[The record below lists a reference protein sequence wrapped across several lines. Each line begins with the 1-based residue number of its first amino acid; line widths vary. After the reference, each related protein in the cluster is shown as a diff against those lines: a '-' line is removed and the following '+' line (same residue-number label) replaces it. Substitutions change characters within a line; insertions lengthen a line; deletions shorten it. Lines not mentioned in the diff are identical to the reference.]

1 MPTKKVAKVS
11 EISETQA
18 PDVIEVKILSVEDK
32 LAVREAQLQLLT
44 ARQQVGEIE
53 NNFLSLLK
61 TIATKQGLSLDDYQ
75 FNLDN
80 LTFRHK

>member
-44 ARQQVGEIE
+44 ARQQVGGIE